1 MNKYLTDLKK
11 LLKSNQLAQMHPKI
25 YKVIKDRIQLYG
37 VITDIYTECLLVFT
51 ETKKKDA
58 NYNIESKGLMLFD

>member
-11 LLKSNQLAQMHPKI
+11 LLKTNQLAQMHPKI
-25 YKVIKDRIQLYG
+25 YKVIKDRIQLYE

-51 ETKKKDA
+51 ETKKKDI